1 MKKTNQVAKVL
12 WLMASRPPKR
22 RKTAMTLESFRCFAA
37 EHPPVLD
44 ARMQYVF
51 FPHNKVAQT
60 SINRKTL
67 RHRSIVRKD
76 SERVWR
82 FALNQY
88 LRLWKSGQPVT
99 FTIVRDPYS
108 RTVSAFKYLQR
119 IGKIDHDI
127 GFDTFVV
134 DVLGKTGPAF
144 DPHFTP
150 QEKYSMPIYEMGLD
164 HIIHI
169 EELDTGWRQVA
180 KQIDLPLALPHE
192 NATRAEF
199 EKPISDEARAVIQR
213 LYARDFEGL
222 GYPT

>member
-1 MKKTNQVAKVL
+1 MKKTNRVAKLL
-12 WLMASRPPKR
+12 WLMVSRPPKW
-22 RKTAMTLESFRCFAA
+22 RKSAMTLESFRSFAA

-51 FPHNKVAQT
+51 FSHNKVAQT
-60 SINRKTL
+60 SINRKLL

-82 FALNQY
+82 FALDQY
-88 LRLWKSGQPVT
+88 LRLWKCGQPVT

-108 RTVSAFKYLQR
+108 RTVPAFKYLKR
-119 IGKIDHDI
+119 HGKIDHDI

-150 QEKYSMPIYEMGLD
+150 QEKYSMPICEMGLD
-164 HIIHI
+164 HIIRI
-169 EELDTGWRQVA
+169 EDLDTGWPHMAEHVR
-180 KQIDLPLALPHE
+180 LPRAVPHE
-192 NATRAEF
+192 NVSRSDL
-199 EKPISDEARAVIQR
+199 KQPISDEARTVIQR